1 LPLSLRGHKTHRPKA
16 HQQRHTTTTTTIII
30 IIIIITT
37 TTTTTTTT
45 KGNLGNAAD
54 GGVFARRQI
63 LACFFFA
70 GRVMGHVR
78 FSAAFVLPASAS
90 PSPN

>member
-16 HQQRHTTTTTTIII
+16 HQQKGTTIII

-54 GGVFARRQI
+54 GGVFARRQF
-63 LACFFFA
+63 LACFFSISFA
-70 GRVMGHVR
+70 ARFDVMGIM
-78 FSAAFVLPASAS
+78 
-90 PSPN
+90 